1 MMRLDPGLCFLA
13 RCGPPDNAAVQAELD
28 NIRGPG
34 SLDGDDNSKLDDDDD
49 DSSSTATPSRP
60 PSVKP
65 EDVEMPG
72 GFKPFPSVTE
82 LNGRL
87 RRLITAFQRE
97 FKKEEARQVAMEK
110 RNERRERIEQVI
122 KEREKQKA
130 DQQQKKWSR
139 REEQDF
145 LRIIQTFEVEFSRKE
160 NRYVWDRW
168 E

>member
-1 MMRLDPGLCFLA
+1 MDVVILKSHCT
-13 RCGPPDNAAVQAELD
+13 E
-28 NIRGPG
+28 RGVE
-34 SLDGDDNSKLDDDDD
+34 DG
-49 DSSSTATPSRP
+49 
-60 PSVKP
+60 
-65 EDVEMPG
+65 
-72 GFKPFPSVTE
+72 
-82 LNGRL
+82 
-87 RRLITAFQRE
+87 LITAFQRE

-145 LRIIQTFEVEFSRKE
+145 LRIIQTFGVEFSRKE